1 MQPSIYKMQH
11 FGQEITL
18 CNIRWQRNLKLQFVC
33 NHKENNGVCSYSFQK
48 LESSGN
54 PVPIVIKGGKRLA
67 SDQTTAAFGLV
78 SVSGKCEDYV
88 KG

>member
-1 MQPSIYKMQH
+1 M
-11 FGQEITL
+11 
-18 CNIRWQRNLKLQFVC
+18 
-33 NHKENNGVCSYSFQK
+33 CSYSFQK
-48 LESSGN
+48 LESSDY
-54 PVPIVIKGGKRLA
+54 PVPIVIKGGKGLT

>member
-54 PVPIVIKGGKRLA
+54 PVPEA